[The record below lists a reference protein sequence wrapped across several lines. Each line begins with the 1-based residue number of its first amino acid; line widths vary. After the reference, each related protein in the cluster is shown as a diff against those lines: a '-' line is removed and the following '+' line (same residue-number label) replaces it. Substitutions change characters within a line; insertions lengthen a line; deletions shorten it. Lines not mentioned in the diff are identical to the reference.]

1 MAIDAEV
8 VREHADLDDDTDGPL
23 VDRESGAVRVGA
35 YAGAFAEAN
44 VEDARFPHALSA
56 LAGTPLLGRV
66 EALYRRKLRLKTWQY
81 MTLVSD
87 RWFVAFAVASAGFA
101 GNGFLYA
108 IDRESGEVRRR
119 FVIKPLAIGSDLS
132 PTSASGRHRFRS
144 RPLTIDIDNRDG
156 RSFAVRMAGHFVGG
170 ERFAGEVELS
180 SQPSDQHFGLCVPLP
195 TGRWNYTHKFGA
207 FRARGRIDLGGAE
220 AVFDPDTCFG
230 TLDYSRM
237 IALRHAVWR
246 WVAVCGRSRQGS
258 VVGVNLVDPTPEAP
272 VSENGLWIDGRFEPL
287 RGVKLALSNSEDPRS
302 SWRLT
307 DGEGRLD
314 LDFRALAHVDQ
325 TLRLPLLRHRLRH
338 VGGSFTGRVVTRA
351 GQSLDLDAFGIAE
364 DNDTWW

>member
-1 MAIDAEV
+1 MGTWTGRWSIARAARCGWARI
-8 VREHADLDDDTDGPL
+8 
-23 VDRESGAVRVGA
+23 
-35 YAGAFAEAN
+35 AGALADAN

-56 LAGTPLLGRV
+56 LAGRPVLGRL

-108 IDRESGEVRRR
+108 IDRQTRRGQAALR
-119 FVIKPLAIGSDLS
+119 HPAARHRQRSVGDQRA
-132 PTSASGRHRFRS
+132 GRHRFRS
-144 RPLTIDIDNRDG
+144 RQLSIEIDNRTTG
-156 RSFAVRMAGHFVGG
+156 AASRIRMAGRFAGAR
-170 ERFAGEVELS
+170 ERFARRTGAALAAVRS
-180 SQPSDQHFGLCVPLP
+180 STSALCVPLP

-207 FRARGRIDLGGAE
+207 FRARGRIHLGGAE

-230 TLDYSRM
+230 TLDFSKM
-237 IALRHAVWR
+237 FALRHAVWR
-246 WVAVCGRSRQGS
+246 WVAVCGRSRQGP
-258 VVGVNLVDPTPEAP
+258 VVGINLVDPTPEAP
-272 VSENGLWIDGRFEPL
+272 VSENGMWIDGRFEPL
-287 RGVKLALSNSEDPRS
+287 RGVRLAIADPDDPRS

-307 DGEGRLD
+307 DGDGRLD
-314 LDFRALAHVDQ
+314 LGFRALAHVDQ

-338 VGGSFTGRVVTRA
+338 VGGSFSGRVVTAA
-351 GQSLDLDAFGIAE
+351 GQSLDLDDAFGIAE